1 MRDTSVDVHIPRKFW
16 FSFFSGKYAPFEL
29 RNLAKIKL
37 TTEKVCQNNFS
48 ETTQQNL
55 VKLCSLCRCS
65 YMQEILI
72 RFIFW
77 EIYPFWTW
85 TLVRISYIILWISFK
100 FIVKVYTVYMYIF
113 KGNSYLIFFLSE
125 RTWISLGKN
134 ILFCASWM
142 KSV

>member
-1 MRDTSVDVHIPRKFW
+1 MCIFQGNFDSV
-16 FSFFSGKYAPFEL
+16 FFSGKYAPFEL

-37 TTEKVCQNNFS
+37 TTEKVCQSNFS
-48 ETTQQNL
+48 KTTQQNL

-72 RFIFW
+72 KFIFW
-77 EIYPFWTW
+77 EIYPFLTW

-113 KGNSYLIFFLSE
+113 KGNSYLIFFFVWENMDL
-125 RTWISLGKN
+125 IGQKYI
-134 ILFCASWM
+134 ILCWM
-142 KSV
+142 